1 MLMRKLILIVCAVL
15 LIGGLFLIGCPAP
28 EAPEQEVQ
36 ESATKDV
43 TIAVITHGGV
53 GDSFWDV
60 VKRGAEAAG
69 DDLNITVNYQGDG
82 DAPTQARLIDTA
94 VSGGVDGI
102 VVSLANPQALEQS
115 IRSAVSNGIPVI
127 TINSGVD
134 FYKDFGAITH
144 VGQTEYIAGVGAGER
159 LAGLGVTNLL
169 CVIHEQGNSG
179 LEERCAGAIEGLANS
194 VENFY
199 VTGTADVAAT
209 VSEIQAK
216 LQASSAIDGV
226 LTLNPVVAL
235 AAKDAISGSGSGATL
250 GTFDLNGDVVSAIQD
265 GDIAF
270 AIDQQQYLQGYL
282 PVVFLYL
289 NKVNANTVGGGLPV
303 LTGPGFVDS
312 SNAAAVVNLAA
323 AGTR

>member
-1 MLMRKLILIVCAVL
+1 MLKYRFFVLVFLLFVGLILSSCQ
-15 LIGGLFLIGCPAP
+15 PT
-28 EAPEQEVQ
+28 E
-36 ESATKDV
+36 ESVTGDI

-60 VKRGAEAAG
+60 VKSGAEAAG
-69 DDLNITVNYQGDG
+69 ADLGITVNYQGDG

-94 VSGGVDGI
+94 VSSGVNGL
-102 VVSLANPQALEQS
+102 VVSMANPQALEQS
-115 IRSAVSNGIPVI
+115 IRNATNSGIPVI

-134 FYKDFGAITH
+134 FYREYGAMTH
-144 VGQTEYIAGVGAGER
+144 VGQTEFIAGVGAGER
-159 LAGLGVTNLL
+159 LARLGVSNLL

-179 LEERCAGAIEGLANS
+179 LEERCAGATEVLDGG
-194 VENFY
+194 VESFY
-199 VTGTADVAAT
+199 VTGTADVAAS
-209 VSEIQAK
+209 VAEIQAK
-216 LQASSAIDGV
+216 LQASTDVNGV
-226 LTLNPVVAL
+226 LTLNPVIAI
-235 AAKDAISGSGSGATL
+235 AAQEAIAGAGSGAIL
-250 GTFDLNGDVVSAIQD
+250 GTFDLNGDVVNAIQS

-289 NKVNANTVGGGLPV
+289 NQINANTIGGGLPV

-312 SNAAAVVNLAA
+312 NNAAAVVDLAA